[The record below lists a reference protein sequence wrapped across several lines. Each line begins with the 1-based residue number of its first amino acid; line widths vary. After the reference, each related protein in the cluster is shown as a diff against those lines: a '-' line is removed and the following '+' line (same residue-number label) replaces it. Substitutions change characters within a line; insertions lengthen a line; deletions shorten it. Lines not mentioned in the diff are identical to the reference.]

1 EIFYVGKGKGH
12 RKTSKNAGN
21 KRWLDYVSKL
31 DGNFKVLVVKKNL
44 DEIDALTLE
53 KKIIQKVDWHY
64 EDASTNVT
72 DASPHFDDEHVTRIV
87 FNKNYVENKSE
98 NTIPNIRFKNLTD
111 DEIICSLLNFPNEDL
126 IQNIW
131 KDFELVTNYFHDNYD
146 ELEEIYGDIF
156 YVIEGVINTIED
168 LLSEY
173 KCSEKDN
180 LSEFFIDLKRE
191 KVEIEIIK
199 K

>member
-1 EIFYVGKGKGH
+1 
-12 RKTSKNAGN
+12 KN
-21 KRWLDYVSKL
+21 
-31 DGNFKVLVVKKNL
+31 NL

-72 DASPHFDDEHVTRIV
+72 DASPHFDDEHVIRMV

-98 NTIPNIRFKNLTD
+98 NTIPNSRFKNLTD
-111 DEIICSLLNFPNEDL
+111 DEIISSLLNFPNEDL

-156 YVIEGVINTIED
+156 YDIEGVINTIED

-199 K
+199 KEKPKGIQELFLIKLAAWIDKTLRE